1 MTKLYY
7 RFNYVSIVLHNFL
20 FSDFL
25 HKISYFADN
34 ICNYRNYLLSGGSFI
49 VFKINPFS
57 YIPSTEYNFSIVPN
71 SNKKTVKATQSKNIE
86 KNITLNYEYIKS
98 AYNILINSDIAIRD
112 FSLKCNN
119 KSYNAFII
127 YIDGMVNT
135 ELINNFVLRP
145 LMSFRKENNFFLE
158 DNRKKSRCK

>member
-1 MTKLYY
+1 M
-7 RFNYVSIVLHNFL
+7 S
-20 FSDFL
+20 
-25 HKISYFADN
+25 
-34 ICNYRNYLLSGGSFI
+34 
-49 VFKINPFS
+49 KINPFS
-57 YIPSTEYNFSIVPN
+57 YIPSNEYDFSIVPN

-86 KNITLNYEYIKS
+86 KNIALNYEYIKS

-112 FSLKCNN
+112 FSLKCNT
-119 KSYNAFII
+119 KTYNAFII

-158 DNRKKSRCK
+158 DNRKKSR